1 MTIEDIQAAR
11 RELARLADAPKPVSR
26 SVFSAWSPERQ
37 SLFCRAGGTII
48 PDPKPARRA
57 APLGQS
63 HAPATRADFLAVERD
78 DLARAKA
85 ERELRIR

>member
-26 SVFSAWSPERQ
+26 SVFNSWDATRQ
-37 SLFCRAGGTII
+37 SLFCKAGGTII
-48 PDPKPARRA
+48 PDPKPARRMV
-57 APLGQS
+57 PLGQS
-63 HAPATRADFLAVERD
+63 HAPATRADFLAAERA